1 MDSEWNADADP
12 EQQIVNRAI
21 LQINRLEKKE
31 KQRSQEKRENDLS
44 EKNAYTSH

>member
-12 EQQIVNRAI
+12 EHQIVNRAI